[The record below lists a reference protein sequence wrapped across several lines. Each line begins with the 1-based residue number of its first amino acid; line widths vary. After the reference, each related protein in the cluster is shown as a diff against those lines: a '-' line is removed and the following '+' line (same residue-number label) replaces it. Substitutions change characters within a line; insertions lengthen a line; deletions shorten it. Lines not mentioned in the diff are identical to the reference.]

1 MNRLFAL
8 LFWLLFLSSAFAQE
22 VIFVSPDWPNS
33 SQPEVLES
41 TSYWVS
47 SLALYAVRE
56 QSVIRWVENND
67 FSWLFVVMNDL
78 VDAVSFSV
86 VDELPFRNNKESFL
100 NDYLRTLRQILQ
112 QSTLLHQDI
121 LDDLSGY
128 NAERL
133 LCIDQKRLAD
143 NAFVFGFT
151 NNDALELEQS
161 IQDAIQ
167 AEYCIVEN
175 RIRIN
180 AYRAIE
186 ARLWYY
192 ISLWEQKHTLL
203 FENFETILEYHP
215 VLDQELLRSLQELT
229 SRINQS

>member
-1 MNRLFAL
+1 
-8 LFWLLFLSSAFAQE
+8 
-22 VIFVSPDWPNS
+22 
-33 SQPEVLES
+33 
-41 TSYWVS
+41 
-47 SLALYAVRE
+47 
-56 QSVIRWVENND
+56 
-67 FSWLFVVMNDL
+67 
-78 VDAVSFSV
+78 

-186 ARLWYY
+186 ARL
-192 ISLWEQKHTLL
+192 
-203 FENFETILEYHP
+203 
-215 VLDQELLRSLQELT
+215 
-229 SRINQS
+229 